1 MTQDQYLKNLTRP
14 EGRVDVILD
23 TDTYNE
29 IDDQFAIAYMLKHSE
44 KFNVKAITAV
54 PFFNEKSTSPED
66 GMEKSYHEI
75 LKVLDL
81 MDRHDLDEKVFR
93 GSRTYLP
100 DEKTAVDSPAA
111 DLMAELANEYSP
123 ENPLYIMGIGAITN
137 VASAIMKNPNMVENC
152 VIVWLG
158 GSSLDMPR
166 FANEFN
172 MVQDI
177 AAARVLCNSRVPL
190 VLIPAWGVTDHL
202 TTTRYELEHWLTGKN
217 KLCDYLLSNTV
228 KEAESYASGKPW
240 SRVIWDIAAPAWF
253 LNEGKQMMQDRLIHS
268 PVPQYDMYVSRDER
282 RHFIKYVWYINRDKI
297 FEDLFNTLAKET
309 EE

>member
-1 MTQDQYLKNLTRP
+1 MTQDQYFKNLTRP

-29 IDDQFAIAYMLKHSE
+29 IDDQFAIAYMLKHTE
-44 KFNVKAITAV
+44 KFNVKAITAA
-54 PFFNEKSTSPED
+54 PFFNDKSTSPED
-66 GMEKSYHEI
+66 GMEKSYNEI

-81 MDRHDLDEKVFR
+81 MHRTDLNEKVFR

-100 DEKTAVDSPAA
+100 DEKTSVDSEAA
-111 DLMAELANEYSP
+111 DFMAALANEYTP

-137 VASAIMKNPNMVENC
+137 VASAILKNPNMTENC

-158 GSSLDMPR
+158 GSSFDMPR

-177 AAARVLCNSRVPL
+177 AAARVLCNCRIPL

-202 TTTRYELEHWLTGKN
+202 LTTRYELEHWLSGKN
-217 KLCDYLLSNTV
+217 KLCDYLLTNTV
-228 KEAESYASGKPW
+228 NEAESYASGKPW

-253 LNEGKQMMQDRLIHS
+253 LNENNQMMQDRLVHS
-268 PVPQYDMYVSRDER
+268 PVPQYDMYASRDER
-282 RHFIKYVWYINRDKI
+282 RHLIKYVWHVNRDNI
-297 FEDLFNTLAKET
+297 FEDLFEALAR
-309 EE
+309 

>member
-44 KFNVKAITAV
+44 KFNVKAITAA

-81 MDRHDLDEKVFR
+81 MDRHDLDKNVFR
-93 GSRTYLP
+93 GSKTYLP

-111 DLMAELANEYSP
+111 DFMAELANEYSP

-137 VASAIMKNPNMVENC
+137 VASAIMKNPNMTENC

-158 GSSLDMPR
+158 GSSFDMPR

-177 AAARVLCNSRVPL
+177 AAARVLCNCRVPL

-202 TTTRYELEHWLTGKN
+202 LTTKYELEHWLTGKN
-217 KLCDYLLSNTV
+217 KLCDYLLTNTV
-228 KEAESYASGKPW
+228 NEAESYAFGKPW

-253 LNEGKQMMQDRLIHS
+253 LNEGNTMMQDRLVHS
-268 PVPQYDMYVSRDER
+268 PVPQYDMYASRDER
-282 RHFIKYVWYINRDKI
+282 RHLIKYVWHINRDKI
-297 FEDLFNTLAKET
+297 FEDLFNTLAKE
-309 EE
+309 